1 MDDIRLKQDD
11 ILELTVEDDGM
22 AGEGIARVG
31 SYTVFV
37 PFCLKGEKV
46 RAKVTHVRKDN
57 VVFTELK
64 SVLTP
69 SDLRVKPPCNRFGRC
84 GGCDLMH
91 VEYARQLEIK
101 RENVERLLR
110 KNAKLN
116 VEVLPTEPCSTPY
129 AYRNKIQ
136 LPFGTVEG
144 RTALGFYRENSHKVV
159 SITKCFLHGDW
170 AEKLIGATLNYAQKY
185 GLTAYDEVSG
195 KGDLKHL
202 VARYVDGDLAV
213 VLVTSGR
220 RPRGLEDY
228 VETLKD
234 LFPHFS
240 LYLSRKPEKT
250 NVVLGNTVETIKE
263 EPFFVDI
270 LGVKAEINPYSFL
283 QLNAEIRDKIYTA
296 VLDDMF
302 KNEGTPVLIDAYA
315 GVGIL
320 GAVAAKK
327 GASVYDIEIV
337 QEAVEDGK
345 KLAQNNGVSD
355 RTTFV
360 CGDAAEELPK
370 IICSVLGSRKSENS
384 NLNIV
389 LDPPRKGCDERV
401 IEALNDLNVPHKLYY
416 ISCNPATLTR
426 DLNRLTNYDVLS
438 VKPYDMFCQTRHV
451 ETLVL
456 LSRKNT
462 EENG

>member
-1 MDDIRLKQDD
+1 MEEIKLKQDD

-64 SVLTP
+64 EVLVP
-69 SDLRVKPPCNRFGRC
+69 SPLRVKPPCNRFTRC

-101 RENVERLLR
+101 RENVQRLLQ
-110 KNAKLN
+110 KNARLN

-136 LPFGTVEG
+136 LPFGAVEG
-144 RTALGFYRENSHKVV
+144 RVALGFYKENSHKVV

-170 AEKLIGATLNYAQKY
+170 VEKLIGITLDYAKKY
-185 GLTAYDEVSG
+185 DLTAYDEFSG

-202 VARYVDGDLAV
+202 VARYIDDNLAV

-220 RPRGLEDY
+220 RPKGIEDY
-228 VETLKD
+228 KKMLSA

-250 NVVLGNTVETIKE
+250 NVVMGNSVEVVKE
-263 EPFFVDI
+263 EPFVIDV
-270 LGVKAEINPYSFL
+270 LGIKAEINPYSFL

-296 VLDDMF
+296 VLDDIF
-302 KNEGTPVLIDAYA
+302 RKSDSPILVDAYA

-320 GAVAAKK
+320 GAVAAKR
-327 GASVYDIEIV
+327 GAKVYDIEIV
-337 QEAVEDGK
+337 KEAVEDGK
-345 KLAQNNGVSD
+345 KLAKTNGVEDDVS
-355 RTTFV
+355 FV
-360 CGDAAEELPK
+360 CGDAAEELPNLIK
-370 IICSVLGSRKSENS
+370 SILGSQNKTNG

-401 IEALNDLNVPHKLYY
+401 LNALNTLDVPHSLYY

-426 DLNRLTNYDVLS
+426 DLNRLTKYDVLS

-451 ETLVL
+451 ETLVSL
-456 LSRKNT
+456 RRRFDN
-462 EENG
+462 